1 MAIKIFN
8 FEEWKEHSYAE
19 LLKVIYKDLSFE
31 DLNILLLREISNSKS
46 ITKKQIIKLLDKR
59 GNLSF
64 LSIKIPSHKK
74 RSYFVDIS
82 VRSTWTAL
90 EQLAKDSLR
99 KKPRKNIVDKLLVV
113 LAISETLKA
122 HKSKRIRNIIGIKN

>member
-8 FEEWKEHSYAE
+8 FEEWKEHSYTE

-31 DLNILLLREISNSKS
+31 DLNTLLLWEISNSQS
-46 ITKKQIIKLLDKR
+46 ITKKHIIKLLDKR

-90 EQLAKDSLR
+90 EQLAKDSLK
-99 KKPRKNIVDKLLVV
+99 KKPRKNIVYKLLVV

>member
-19 LLKVIYKDLSFE
+19 LLKVIYKDLSFK
-31 DLNILLLREISNSKS
+31 DLNTLLLREISNSKS

-64 LSIKIPSHKK
+64 FSIKIPSHKK

-90 EQLAKDSLR
+90 EQLAKDSLK
-99 KKPRKNIVDKLLVV
+99 KKPRKNIVDKLLVI

>member
-1 MAIKIFN
+1 MAIKLFN
-8 FEEWKEHSYAE
+8 FQEWKDIRYSH
-19 LLKVIYKDLSFE
+19 LLEAMYKDYSYE
-31 DLNILLLREISNSKS
+31 ELNALLLREISNSQS
-46 ITKKQIIKLLDKR
+46 ITKKHIIKLLDKR

-74 RSYFVDIS
+74 KSYFVNIS

-90 EQLAKDSLR
+90 EQLAKDSLK

>member
-1 MAIKIFN
+1 MAIKLFN
-8 FEEWKEHSYAE
+8 FQEWKDIRYSH
-19 LLKVIYKDLSFE
+19 LLEVMYKDYSYE
-31 DLNILLLREISNSKS
+31 ELNALLLREISNSKS
-46 ITKKQIIKLLDKR
+46 ITKKHIIKLLDKR

-74 RSYFVDIS
+74 KSYFVNIS

-90 EQLAKDSLR
+90 EQLAKDSLK

-122 HKSKRIRNIIGIKN
+122 HKNKRIRNIIGIKN